1 MSLATNQINRL
12 IRILQILS
20 AGKKITIK
28 ELYLRF
34 DQEVSK
40 RTLQRDMLTLSNAN
54 IPVMSRK
61 GEGNENIWYIS
72 SRFKSFIPIP
82 LGMHEYLAANI
93 LKENLKIFRNTSFDD
108 EVNSLIDKIEQIVP
122 EDIYLELKKAK
133 NGQLFEDYT
142 SGEYDY
148 ASFGEIINKIIDAI
162 INKKKCI
169 LDYHVPHREN
179 SKDYHCEP
187 EKMVY
192 YNGVLY
198 VIMYIRKIDK
208 FLLFAVQRIQG
219 IDVLEEEFPDDHN
232 FDETEF
238 RSSRFGMYSDE
249 PRNIKLRF
257 DQHVRHYIENR
268 DWHHSQKMENDEQGN
283 LILSMQLGITPEL
296 VSWILSWRYWVKVLQ
311 PQELID
317 KIQNDLDK
325 MQNLYQN

>member
-1 MSLATNQINRL
+1 MSLATTQINRL

-20 AGKKITIK
+20 TGKKITIN
-28 ELYLRF
+28 ELYDRF
-34 DQEVSK
+34 DRAVSK

-54 IPVMSRK
+54 IPVMSSK
-61 GEGNENIWYIS
+61 GEGNQNIWYVS
-72 SRFKSFIPIP
+72 SRFNSFIPIP

-148 ASFGEIINKIIDAI
+148 SSFGDIINKIINAI
-162 INKKKCI
+162 IEKKKCI

-179 SKDYHCEP
+179 SRDYHCEP
-187 EKMVY
+187 EKMIY

-208 FLLFAVQRIQG
+208 FLLFAVQRIQN
-219 IDVLEEEFPDDHN
+219 IKVLDEAFPDDHD

-238 RSSRFGMYSDE
+238 RSSRFGMYSDQ

-257 DQHVRHYIENR
+257 DRQVRHYIEHR

-283 LILSMQLGITPEL
+283 LIVSLHVGLTPEL
-296 VSWILSWRYWVKVLQ
+296 TSWILSWRYWVKVLQ

-317 KIQNDLDK
+317 KIKDDLHK
-325 MQNLYQN
+325 MNTLYEK